1 MPRVTNSMVQNL
13 MLSDMHNNLSRLLD
27 YQHQLATGKKH
38 ARPSDH
44 PIDVT
49 RELALQTTLLENTQ
63 YIRNQDDAMTWLAN
77 TDAAFNQMTDVAHRI
92 RELTIYAGNGALGP
106 GETEAIAAEIKEL
119 QEEMRNIANYSV
131 EGRFLFSGLATG
143 VRPFERDEQGNVV
156 YNGNTGKVKYEVERS
171 VVGDVSFHGRE
182 VFQQSYTTNT
192 LSSVEVPIDFLW
204 TGRDEIVQIK
214 VGERAVKV
222 HLSEDWTDRNING
235 NVDITDYN
243 RFRDHGEVEG
253 LTLDEIAKRIN
264 ESMEMGDV
272 DRLISVSV
280 EKDET
285 NGTQRLIFQS
295 HTGEPI
301 QVTSWPETDLAQ
313 QAQSIVG
320 RDTTTIVPPWTPSAG
335 TIRVF
340 FPEGG
345 EDVTLDISGLSPS
358 DIATKIS
365 TVLGIEAR
373 TNVDGH
379 RLVVSASKTGEQ
391 FSMELTGAARALF
404 STSTDDVVTV
414 TSEESLRPV
423 DHSHIDF
430 ATLMG
435 METTLKSRQFGDGE
449 TFAIGAGADL
459 HLRFES
465 GKNASELKIDGGD
478 NLTIDELAERIRQ
491 VAGDWLEVVVQADE
505 TENGLGTSQS
515 LEEMTKRLILRPK
528 DNEPLVVIDKN
539 TSNYAMDLGF
549 STAIQ
554 SNGGVHTGGVDTVFP
569 DFLCLDENMAARLQ
583 ITVGGKDFTVKLY
596 PEDVAV
602 NALVSPVVAD
612 QVKVMEQIV
621 KQVNAAAGET
631 MLAYTVLDSATGQTS
646 LYAKNG
652 EALRI
657 VDLPIGDPSWTPSYT
672 AGIAL
677 QMGIAS
683 GITSTAVQ
691 ENVPVGPGTIR
702 IESLGRI
709 VDVDISAGDTP
720 LAVADKIRKAAG
732 SWLDVA
738 YFDPKKSTDPAT
750 LSSEVRLNFAA
761 KDGSPISIFDV
772 SGSAAQSLNIDNAI
786 RGDVDVTAWALSGTP
801 ADNILSIEVDG
812 YTHTIDLNAIFDS
825 NGGGIGIEDVTAAIN
840 ARFQGQDVKAQLVD
854 DTITGDKRLLL
865 TSPRGYSVKIIA
877 GVAQTALTG
886 AGVIQTESRPPTASA
901 RYTQNIVVRTAS
913 DTTKTDFFGVL
924 ENLANSV
931 TAEDREGLSN
941 IMLGQIDEFID
952 NLLRCRT
959 SGGAILK
966 RYENN
971 QARFKQNNVYVTE
984 LYSKISDIDLAET
997 STNFA
1002 MAQAVYQSSLAVIA
1016 KIVQPTL
1023 VDFLR

>member
-77 TDAAFNQMTDVAHRI
+77 TDSAFNQMTDVAHRI

-106 GETEAIAAEIKEL
+106 GETEAIAAEINEL
-119 QEEMRNIANYSV
+119 QEELRNIANYSV
-131 EGRFLFSGLATG
+131 EGRFLLSGLATG

-192 LSSVEVPIDFLW
+192 LTSVEVPIDFLW

-214 VGERAVKV
+214 VGDRAVKV

-285 NGTQRLIFQS
+285 NGTQRLVFQS

-313 QAQSIVG
+313 QTQSIVG
-320 RDTTTIVPPWTPSAG
+320 LDAAAWVAGDG

-340 FPEGG
+340 FPEGS
-345 EDVTLDISGLSPS
+345 EDVTLSIDGTDTLGT
-358 DIATKIS
+358 IATKIS
-365 TVLGIEAR
+365 SVLGIEAR
-373 TNVDGH
+373 VDVDGD
-379 RLVVSASKTGEQ
+379 RLVVSASKTGEK

-404 STSTDDVVTV
+404 STSVEDVVTV

-449 TFAIGAGADL
+449 TFAIGGGADL

-465 GKNASELKIDGGD
+465 GKNASELKIDGGV
-478 NLTIDELAERIRQ
+478 NLTIDQLAERIRQ

-505 TENGLGTSQS
+505 TENGLDTSQS

-528 DNEPLVVIDKN
+528 DNEPLVVFDKN

-554 SNGGVHTGGVDTVFP
+554 SNGGTNAEFP

-583 ITVGGKDFTVKLY
+583 VTVGGKDFTVKLY

-602 NALVSPVVAD
+602 NALATPVVAD

-621 KQVNAAAGET
+621 KQVNAAAGEA
-631 MLAYTVLDSATGQTS
+631 MLGYTVLDSATGQTS

-683 GITSTAVQ
+683 GITSVAVP
-691 ENVPVGPGTIR
+691 ENVPVGTGTIR
-702 IESLGRI
+702 IESLGRT

-720 LAVADKIRKAAG
+720 VDVADKIRNAAG

-738 YFDPKKSTDPAT
+738 YFDPEKPDAANNV
-750 LSSEVRLNFAA
+750 LMNIAA

-772 SGSAAQSLNIDNAI
+772 TGTVASTGLQMDNAI
-786 RGDVDVTAWALSGTP
+786 RTNTAGWTIPPTPGDE
-801 ADNILSIEVDG
+801 LSITVDG

-825 NGGGIGIEDVTAAIN
+825 NGIGGIDVEDITAAIN
-840 ARFQGQDVKAQLVD
+840 SRFQGQDVKAQLVED
-854 DTITGDKRLLL
+854 AGDTYLVL
-865 TSPRGYSVKIIA
+865 TSPRGYSVE
-877 GVAQTALTG
+877 VSG
-886 AGVIQTESRPPTASA
+886 AGNYVGVVGTTLSRAGSPSA
-901 RYTQNIVVRTAS
+901 RYTQNVLVRTAS
-913 DTTKTDFFGVL
+913 DTKKTDFFGVL
-924 ENLANSV
+924 ENLSNAV
-931 TAEDREGLSN
+931 T
-941 IMLGQIDEFID
+941 
-952 NLLRCRT
+952 
-959 SGGAILK
+959 
-966 RYENN
+966 
-971 QARFKQNNVYVTE
+971 
-984 LYSKISDIDLAET
+984 
-997 STNFA
+997 
-1002 MAQAVYQSSLAVIA
+1002 
-1016 KIVQPTL
+1016 
-1023 VDFLR
+1023 

>member
-1 MPRVTNSMVQNL
+1 MQRVTNTMVQNL
-13 MLSDMHNNLSRLLD
+13 MLSDMHKNLSRLLE
-27 YQHQLATGKKH
+27 YQQQLATGKKH
-38 ARPSDH
+38 SRPSDH

-77 TDAAFNQMTDVAHRI
+77 TDAAFNQMMDVTHRI

-106 GETEAIAAEIKEL
+106 GETQAIAAEIMEL
-119 QEEMRNIANYSV
+119 QEELRNIANYSV
-131 EGRFLFSGLATG
+131 EGRFLLSGLSTG
-143 VRPFERDEQGNVV
+143 VRPFERDAQGNVV

-171 VVGDVSFHGRE
+171 VIGDVSFHGRE
-182 VFQQSYTTNT
+182 VFQQAYTTNT
-192 LSSVEVPIDFLW
+192 LTSVEVPIDFLW
-204 TGRDEIVQIK
+204 KGRDEIVQIK
-214 VGERAVKV
+214 VGDRMVKV
-222 HLSEDWTDRNING
+222 HLGEEWTDRNIDG
-235 NVDITDYN
+235 TVDITDYN
-243 RFRDHGEVEG
+243 RFRDSGEVEG
-253 LTLDEIAKRIN
+253 LTLDRIAQLIN
-264 ESMEMGDV
+264 ESMNMGDV
-272 DRLISVSV
+272 SRLVSV
-280 EKDET
+280 GVQKDAT
-285 NGTQRLIFQS
+285 NGTQRLVFQS

-301 QVTSWPETDLAQ
+301 QVTSWPETDRAQ
-313 QAQSIVG
+313 QTQSIVG
-320 RDTTTIVPPWTPSAG
+320 LDAAAWVAGDG

-345 EDVTLDISGLSPS
+345 EDVTLTIDGADTLGT
-358 DIATKIS
+358 IATKIS
-365 TVLGIEAR
+365 SVLGIEAR
-373 TNVDGH
+373 VDVDGD
-379 RLVVSASKTGEQ
+379 RLVVSASKTGEK
-391 FSMELTGAARALF
+391 FSMELTGAARSLF
-404 STSTDDVVTV
+404 STSVDDVVTV

-449 TFAIGAGADL
+449 TFPIGVGADL

-465 GKNASELKIDGGD
+465 GKNFSELKIDGGTA
-478 NLTIDELAERIRQ
+478 LTVDQLAERIRQ
-491 VAGDWLEVVVQADE
+491 VAGDWLEVVVQEDE
-505 TENGLGTSQS
+505 TESGLGTSQNI
-515 LEEMTKRLILRPK
+515 EEMTKRLILRPK
-528 DNEPLVVIDKN
+528 DNQPLVVFDKN
-539 TSNYAMDLGF
+539 TSNYATDLGF

-554 SNGGVHTGGVDTVFP
+554 SNGGLNVVFP
-569 DFLCLDENMAARLQ
+569 AFPCLDPNMAGQLKV
-583 ITVGGKDFTVKLY
+583 TVGGKDFTVKVY
-596 PEDVAV
+596 PDDVMSNTPPGV
-602 NALVSPVVAD
+602 N

-631 MLAYTVLDSATGQTS
+631 MLGYTVLDSTTGQTS

-657 VDLPIGDPSWTPSYT
+657 VDLPIGDPSWTPSYSM
-672 AGIAL
+672 GIAL

-683 GITSTAVQ
+683 GITSA
-691 ENVPVGPGTIR
+691 PVAESPLAAGGTIR
-702 IESLGRI
+702 IESLGRT

-720 LAVADKIRKAAG
+720 QHVADKIRNAAG

-738 YFDPKKSTDPAT
+738 YFDPEKPDDP
-750 LSSEVRLNFAA
+750 LNPSNVQLNIAA
-761 KDGSPISIFDV
+761 KDGSPLSIFDV
-772 SGSAAQSLNIDNAI
+772 TGDVASTVNIDNAV
-786 RGDVDVTAWALSGTP
+786 RGTVNVAGWALDVNP
-801 ADNILSIEVDG
+801 ANNMLSIEVDG
-812 YTHTIDLNAIFDS
+812 YAHTIDLNAVFDS
-825 NGGGIGIEDVTAAIN
+825 NGVGGIDIEDVVAAIN
-840 ARFQGQDVKAQLVD
+840 ARFQGQDVKAQLVNE
-854 DTITGDKRLLL
+854 GAARHLVL
-865 TSPRGYSVKIIA
+865 TSPRGYSVEVGGTA
-877 GVAQTALTG
+877 RAALTG
-886 AGVIQTESRPPTASA
+886 AATTTDSRAGSPSA

-913 DTTKTDFFGVL
+913 DGKKTDFFGVL
-924 ENLANSV
+924 GNLANSV

-941 IMLGQIDEFID
+941 TMLKQIDDFID

-971 QARFKQNNVYVTE
+971 QARFKQNNTYITE
-984 LYSKISDIDLAET
+984 LYSKVSDIDLAET

>member
-77 TDAAFNQMTDVAHRI
+77 TDSAFNQITDVAHRI

-106 GETEAIAAEIKEL
+106 GETEAISAEILEL

-143 VRPFERDEQGNVV
+143 VRPFERDAQGNVV
-156 YNGNTGKVKYEVERS
+156 YNGNTGKVKYEVEKS
-171 VVGDVSFHGRE
+171 VVGDVSFNGRE
-182 VFQQSYTTNT
+182 VFQESYATNT
-192 LSSVEVPIDFLW
+192 LTSVEVPIDFLW

-214 VGERAVKV
+214 VGDRAVKV

-235 NVDITDYN
+235 DVDITDYN

-264 ESMEMGDV
+264 ESMDMGDV
-272 DRLISVSV
+272 DRLISVNV

-285 NGTQRLIFQS
+285 NGTQRLVLQS

-313 QAQSIVG
+313 QTQSILG
-320 RDTTTIVPPWTPSAG
+320 ETLPGWTAATEG
-335 TIRVF
+335 TLRVF
-340 FPEGG
+340 FLDG
-345 EDVTLDISGLSPS
+345 EDVTLDINIGDDLQAVA
-358 DIATKIS
+358 DKIS
-365 TVLGIEAR
+365 SVLGVEAR
-373 TNVDGH
+373 LDVDGD
-379 RLVVSASKTGEQ
+379 RLVVNAADPGKQ
-391 FSMELTGAARALF
+391 FSMELTGSARALF
-404 STSTDDVVTV
+404 STSVDDVVTV
-414 TSEESLRPV
+414 TSEESLRSV

-449 TFAIGAGADL
+449 TFAIGTDL

-465 GKNASELKIDGGD
+465 GENVSELKIDGGV
-478 NLTIDELAERIRQ
+478 NLTIDQLAERIRQ
-491 VAGDWLEVVVQADE
+491 VAGDWLEVVVQEDE

-549 STAIQ
+549 STAVQ
-554 SNGGVHTGGVDTVFP
+554 SNGGANVVFP

-602 NALVSPVVAD
+602 NALATPVVAD

-621 KQVNAAAGET
+621 KQVNAAAGEV
-631 MLAYTVLDSATGQTS
+631 MLGYSVLDSATGQTS

-652 EALRI
+652 EAIRI

-683 GITSTAVQ
+683 GITSVAVP
-691 ENVPVGPGTIR
+691 ENVPVGAGTIR

-720 LAVADKIRKAAG
+720 VDVADKIRNAAG

-738 YFDPKKSTDPAT
+738 YFDPEKPAAANN
-750 LSSEVRLNFAA
+750 VMMNIAA

-772 SGSAAQSLNIDNAI
+772 SGSVASAGLQMDNAI
-786 RGDVDVTAWALSGTP
+786 RTNTAGWTIPPAAGDE
-801 ADNILSIEVDG
+801 LSISVDG

-825 NGGGIGIEDVTAAIN
+825 NDSGGIDVEDIAAAIN
-840 ARFQGQDVKAQLVD
+840 ARFQGQDVKAQLVED
-854 DTITGDKRLLL
+854 AGDTYLVL
-865 TSPRGYSVKIIA
+865 TSPRGYSVEVSGAGNYA
-877 GVAQTALTG
+877 GVVGTTPSR
-886 AGVIQTESRPPTASA
+886 AGSPSA

-913 DTTKTDFFGVL
+913 DTKKTDFFGVL
-924 ENLANSV
+924 ENLSNAV
-931 TAEDREGLSN
+931 TAEDRVGLSN
-941 IMLGQIDEFID
+941 TMLGQIDDFID

-971 QARFKQNNVYVTE
+971 QARFKQNNTYITE
-984 LYSKISDIDLAET
+984 LYSKVSDIDLAET

>member
-1 MPRVTNSMVQNL
+1 MSRVTNSMIQNL

-27 YQHQLATGKKH
+27 YQQQLASGKKH

-49 RELALQTTLLENTQ
+49 RELALQTTLLENKQ
-63 YIRNQDDAMTWLAN
+63 YIRNQDDAMTWLSN

-106 GETEAIAAEIKEL
+106 GETQAIAAEIKEL
-119 QEEMRNIANYSV
+119 QEELRNIANYSV
-131 EGRFLFSGLATG
+131 EGRFLLSGLATG
-143 VRPFERDEQGNVV
+143 VRPFERDAQGNVV
-156 YNGNTGKVKYEVERS
+156 YNGNTGKVQYEVEKS

-182 VFQQSYTTNT
+182 VFQQSYTKNT
-192 LSSVEVPIDFLW
+192 LTSVEVPIDFLW
-204 TGRDEIVQIK
+204 TGRDEIIQIK
-214 VGERAVKV
+214 VGDRAVKV
-222 HLSEDWTDRNING
+222 RLSEQWPDKNING
-235 NVDITDYN
+235 SVDITDYN
-243 RFRDHGEVEG
+243 RFRDAGELEG
-253 LTLDEIAKRIN
+253 LTLDRIAQLIN
-264 ESMEMGDV
+264 ESMDMGDAS
-272 DRLISVSV
+272 RLISVSV
-280 EKDET
+280 QKDQT
-285 NGTQRLIFQS
+285 NGTQRLVFES

-313 QAQSIVG
+313 QTQSIVG
-320 RDTTTIVPPWTPSAG
+320 ETGWTPPGLAG

-345 EDVTLDISGLSPS
+345 EDVTLNILGTETLSE
-358 DIATKIS
+358 IADAIDS
-365 TVLGIEAR
+365 VLGIDAR
-373 TNVDGH
+373 LNVDGD
-379 RLVVSASKTGEQ
+379 RLVVSATNTGVK
-391 FSMELTGAARALF
+391 FSIETRGGALGLF
-404 STSTDDVVTV
+404 AEASV
-414 TSEESLRPV
+414 TSEPSLRPV

-435 METTLKSRQFGDGE
+435 METTLKSRQFGDGDP
-449 TFAIGAGADL
+449 ILPGAAQEL
-459 HLRFES
+459 HIRLES
-465 GKNASELKIDGGD
+465 GKNASELKIDAAGVAL
-478 NLTIDELAERIRQ
+478 LTIDKLAERIRQ

-505 TENGLGTSQS
+505 AENGLGTSQS

-554 SNGGVHTGGVDTVFP
+554 SNGGASAEFP
-569 DFLCLDENMAARLQ
+569 DFLCLDQNMAARLQ
-583 ITVGGKDFTVKLY
+583 VTVGGKDFTVKLY

-602 NALVSPVVAD
+602 NPLATPVVAD
-612 QVKVMEQIV
+612 QAKVMEQIV

-631 MLAYTVLDSATGQTS
+631 MLGFAVLDKTTGQTS

-652 EALRI
+652 ESLRI
-657 VDLPIGDPSWTPSYT
+657 VDLPIGDPAWTPSYT

-683 GITSTAVQ
+683 GITSGPVQ
-691 ENVPVGPGTIR
+691 EDLHVGPGTIR
-702 IESLGRI
+702 IESLGRT

-738 YFDPKKSTDPAT
+738 YFDPAKPNGTD
-750 LSSEVRLNFAA
+750 LVQLNIAA

-772 SGSAAQSLNIDNAI
+772 SGNVAEAVRIDNAI
-786 RGDVDVTAWALSGTP
+786 RGTQNIPAAWTP
-801 ADNILSIEVDG
+801 AAGDTLSVTVDG
-812 YTHTIDLNAIFDS
+812 YTHTIDLNAIFD
-825 NGGGIGIEDVTAAIN
+825 NDGGGIHIHDVVAAIN
-840 ARFQGQDVKAQLVD
+840 ARFQGLDVKAQLVD
-854 DTITGDKRLLL
+854 NGVVGGNFLVL
-865 TSPRGYSVKIIA
+865 TSPRGYNIQN
-877 GVAQTALTG
+877 VAVTGGTTTYADLFGAAPPTTALR
-886 AGVIQTESRPPTASA
+886 AGSPSA

-941 IMLGQIDEFID
+941 TMLKQIDDFID

-971 QARFKQNNVYVTE
+971 QARFKQNNTYLTD

-1002 MAQAVYQSSLAVIA
+1002 MAQAVYQASLAVIA

>member
-77 TDAAFNQMTDVAHRI
+77 TDSAFNQMTDVAHRI

-106 GETEAIAAEIKEL
+106 GETEAIAAEILEL

-156 YNGNTGKVKYEVERS
+156 YNGNTGKVKYEVEKS

-182 VFQQSYTTNT
+182 VFQESYTTNT
-192 LSSVEVPIDFLW
+192 LTSVEVPIDFLW

-214 VGERAVKV
+214 VGDRAVKV

-235 NVDITDYN
+235 DVDITDYN

-264 ESMEMGDV
+264 ESMDMGDV

-285 NGTQRLIFQS
+285 NGTQRLVFQS
-295 HTGEPI
+295 HTGESI

-313 QAQSIVG
+313 QTQSIVSSG
-320 RDTTTIVPPWTPSAG
+320 AWVAGDG

-345 EDVTLDISGLSPS
+345 EDVTLTVDATDTL
-358 DIATKIS
+358 DTIATKIS
-365 TVLGIEAR
+365 SVLGIEAR
-373 TNVDGH
+373 LNFDGDT
-379 RLVVSASKTGEQ
+379 LVVSASAAGEK
-391 FSMELTGAARALF
+391 FSMELTGSARALF

-414 TSEESLRPV
+414 TSEESLRSV

-435 METTLKSRQFGDGE
+435 METTLKSRQFSVGE
-449 TFAIGAGADL
+449 TFAIGTDL

-465 GKNASELKIDGGD
+465 GENVSELKIDGGV
-478 NLTIDELAERIRQ
+478 NLTIEQLAERIRQ
-491 VAGDWLEVVVQADE
+491 VAGDWLEVVVQEDE

-554 SNGGVHTGGVDTVFP
+554 SNGGANAEFP

-583 ITVGGKDFTVKLY
+583 VTVGGKDFTVKLY
-596 PEDVAV
+596 PEDVTV
-602 NALVSPVVAD
+602 NALSTPVVAD

-631 MLAYTVLDSATGQTS
+631 MLGYSVLDSATGRTS

-657 VDLPIGDPSWTPSYT
+657 IDLPIGDPSWTPSYT

-683 GITSTAVQ
+683 GITSTPILESTAL
-691 ENVPVGPGTIR
+691 GAGTIR
-702 IESLGRI
+702 IESLGRT

-738 YFDPKKSTDPAT
+738 YFDPEKPNATDN
-750 LSSEVRLNFAA
+750 VQLNIAA

-772 SGSAAQSLNIDNAI
+772 SGTVAQTVRIDNAI
-786 RGDVDVTAWALSGTP
+786 RGTQNIPAAWTP
-801 ADNILSIEVDG
+801 AAGDTLSITVDG
-812 YTHTIDLNAIFDS
+812 YEHTIDLNAIFDS
-825 NGGGIGIEDVTAAIN
+825 NGVGGIDIHDVVAAIN
-840 ARFQGQDVKAQLVD
+840 ARFQGLDVKAQLVD
-854 DTITGDKRLLL
+854 NGVAGGNFLVL
-865 TSPRGYSVKIIA
+865 TSPRGYDIQNV
-877 GVAQTALTG
+877 VLTG
-886 AGVIQTESRPPTASA
+886 GATLYTDLFGTAPATTTSRAGSPSA

-913 DTTKTDFFGVL
+913 DTKKTDFFGVL

-941 IMLGQIDEFID
+941 TMLGQIDDFID

-971 QARFKQNNVYVTE
+971 QARFKQNNTYITE
-984 LYSKISDIDLAET
+984 LYSKVSDIDLAET

-1023 VDFLR
+1023 VDFLS

>member
-1 MPRVTNSMVQNL
+1 MSRVTNSMIQNL

-27 YQHQLATGKKH
+27 YQQQLASGKKH

-49 RELALQTTLLENTQ
+49 RELALQTTLLENKQ
-63 YIRNQDDAMTWLAN
+63 YIRNQDDAMTWLSN

-106 GETEAIAAEIKEL
+106 GETQAIAAEIKEL
-119 QEEMRNIANYSV
+119 QEELRNIANYSV

-143 VRPFERDEQGNVV
+143 VRPFERDAQGNVV
-156 YNGNTGKVKYEVERS
+156 YNGNTGKVQYEVEKS

-182 VFQQSYTTNT
+182 VFQQSYTKNT
-192 LSSVEVPIDFLW
+192 LTSVEVPIDFLW
-204 TGRDEIVQIK
+204 KGRDEIIQIK
-214 VGERAVKV
+214 VGDRTVKV
-222 HLSEDWTDRNING
+222 HLAEDWTDRNING
-235 NVDITDYN
+235 TVDITDYN

-264 ESMEMGDV
+264 ESIDMGDV
-272 DRLISVSV
+272 SRLISVSV
-280 EKDET
+280 QKDAT
-285 NGTQRLIFQS
+285 NGTQRLVFQS

-313 QAQSIVG
+313 QTQSIVSSG
-320 RDTTTIVPPWTPSAG
+320 AWAAGDG

-345 EDVTLDISGLSPS
+345 EDVTLTVDATDDLDS
-358 DIATKIS
+358 IATKIS

-373 TNVDGH
+373 LNFDGD
-379 RLVVSASKTGEQ
+379 RLIVSASALCQK

-404 STSTDDVVTV
+404 SASADDVVTV

-449 TFAIGAGADL
+449 TFAIGVGADL

-465 GKNASELKIDGGD
+465 GKNASELKIEGGPTVD
-478 NLTIDELAERIRQ
+478 LTIDELAERIRQ

-554 SNGGVHTGGVDTVFP
+554 SNGADAEFP
-569 DFLCLDENMAARLQ
+569 DFLCLDKNMAARLQ
-583 ITVGGKDFTVKLY
+583 VTVGGKDFTVKLY

-621 KQVNAAAGET
+621 KQVNAAAGEA
-631 MLAYTVLDSATGQTS
+631 MLGYTVLDSATGQTS

-657 VDLPIGDPSWTPSYT
+657 IDLPIGDPSWTPSYS

-691 ENVPVGPGTIR
+691 EDVPVGPGTIR

-738 YFDPKKSTDPAT
+738 YFDPEKPNAANNVLMNIS
-750 LSSEVRLNFAA
+750 A

-772 SGSAAQSLNIDNAI
+772 SGNVARSIDIDNAI
-786 RGDVDVTAWALSGTP
+786 RGTVDVTGWALNGTP
-801 ADNILSIEVDG
+801 ANNILSIEVDG

-854 DTITGDKRLLL
+854 DTITGYKHLLL
-865 TSPRGYSVKIIA
+865 TSPRGYAIEVK
-877 GVAQTALTG
+877 GTAQGSLTG
-886 AGVIQTESRPPTASA
+886 AETTTLSRAGTPPNPPDAHYTSA

-941 IMLGQIDEFID
+941 TMLGQIDDFID

-1002 MAQAVYQSSLAVIA
+1002 MAQAVYQASLAVIA